1 MLRLGLAQGLVPTDP
16 DQLTP
21 ELARRIAALGVT
33 RITTHFD
40 VPPGSLAGSRGREI
54 ADLLADAGIRIAQC
68 AGLSPDLVSPDA
80 EVRAAS
86 IAALADLM
94 RAARSLGAQMVL
106 GGCGSLHPT
115 FNYGPA
121 RENHLPETRE
131 RLIGSLRE
139 LARHAEDAGMPVA
152 LECHL
157 LTTLDSA
164 EHVREIFDAVD
175 SPFAFANFDPVNFIG
190 SLEAVYDSGA
200 VAEHVARTIGPRLA
214 PSVHIKDLVVEPDL
228 VLKIAEVPPGTGI
241 MDLDGVL
248 ESCRHLPEDSS
259 LIVEHFGPEESAAA
273 LRYVAALAERHGMLS
288 SARS

>member
-1 MLRLGLAQGLVPTDP
+1 MLHLGLAQGLIPTDP

-21 ELARRIAALGVT
+21 ALARQIAALGVT
-33 RITTHFD
+33 RVTTHFD

-54 ADLLADAGIRIAQC
+54 AEMLAEAGIRVAQC
-68 AGLSPDLVSPDA
+68 AGLSPNLVSPDA
-80 EVRAAS
+80 QVRAAS
-86 IAALADLM
+86 IAALAELM
-94 RAARSLGAQMVL
+94 RSAQSLGAQMVL

-131 RLIGSLRE
+131 RLIASVRE
-139 LARHAEDAGMPVA
+139 LARHAEDAGMPIA

-157 LTTLDSA
+157 LTTLDTA

-175 SPFAFANFDPVNFIG
+175 SAFAYANFDPVNFVG

-200 VAEHVARTIGPRLA
+200 VAEHVAKTIGPRLA
-214 PSVHIKDLVVEPDL
+214 PSAHIKDIVVEPDL
-228 VLKIAEVPPGTGI
+228 VLKIAEVPPGQGI

-248 ESCRHLPEDSS
+248 ESCRHLPDDSS
-259 LIVEHFGPEESAAA
+259 LIVEHFGPRESEAA
-273 LRYVAALAERHGMLS
+273 LRYVAELAARHGMLDDW
-288 SARS
+288 R